1 MRHPSALSY
10 LERRGGEV
18 LTEVNNRRARASAG
32 ERAMTVAVYPGTFD
46 PITNGHLDLIER
58 SLRMFDKL
66 IVAIFA
72 NAMKGPLFSVEERR
86 RLVAEATKGMGNIE
100 IDTFD
105 NTLLV
110 FYAKQRKANVIVRG
124 LRAIADF
131 EYEFQMTLMN
141 RRLDE
146 DIETVFLTPR
156 EEYTYVAS
164 RLIKEVAAYGGNVE
178 HFVPPAVV
186 VALREKFHQHS

>member
-1 MRHPSALSY
+1 
-10 LERRGGEV
+10 
-18 LTEVNNRRARASAG
+18 
-32 ERAMTVAVYPGTFD
+32 MTVAIYPGTFD
-46 PITNGHLDLIER
+46 PLTNGHLDLIKR
-58 SLRMFDKL
+58 SVRMFEKV
-66 IVAIFA
+66 IVAIFESP
-72 NAMKGPLFSVEERR
+72 MKGPLFTVEERR
-86 RLVAEATKGMGNIE
+86 RLIEESTRGLGNIE
-100 IDTFD
+100 IDAFS

-110 FYAKQRKANVIVRG
+110 FYAKRRQAHVIIRG

-146 DIETVFLTPR
+146 DIETMFLMPR

-178 HFVPPAVV
+178 ELVPPS
-186 VALREKFHQHS
+186 VALALKEKLQSQA

>member
-1 MRHPSALSY
+1 
-10 LERRGGEV
+10 
-18 LTEVNNRRARASAG
+18 
-32 ERAMTVAVYPGTFD
+32 MTVALYPGTFD
-46 PITNGHLDLIER
+46 PLTNGHLDLIKR
-58 SLRMFDKL
+58 SIRMFDKVV
-66 IVAIFA
+66 VAIFE
-72 NAMKGPLFSVEERR
+72 NPTKGPLFSVEERR
-86 RLVAEATKGMGNIE
+86 RLIEESTRGLSNIE
-100 IDTFD
+100 IDTFS

-110 FYAKQRKANVIVRG
+110 FYAKQRQAHVIVRG

-146 DIETVFLTPR
+146 DIETVFLMPR

-178 HFVPPAVV
+178 ELVPPP
-186 VALREKFHQHS
+186 VALALKEKLRRQA

>member
-1 MRHPSALSY
+1 
-10 LERRGGEV
+10 
-18 LTEVNNRRARASAG
+18 
-32 ERAMTVAVYPGTFD
+32 MTVALYPGTFD
-46 PITNGHLDLIER
+46 PLTNGHLDLIKR
-58 SLRMFDKL
+58 SVRMFDKVV
-66 IVAIFA
+66 VAIFESP
-72 NAMKGPLFSVEERR
+72 MKGPLFSVEERR
-86 RLVAEATKGMGNIE
+86 RLIEESTQGLSNIE
-100 IDTFD
+100 IDTFS

-110 FYAKQRKANVIVRG
+110 FYAKQRQAHVIVRG

-146 DIETVFLTPR
+146 DIETVFLMPR

-178 HFVPPAVV
+178 ELVPPP
-186 VALREKFHQHS
+186 VALALKEKLRRQA

>member
-1 MRHPSALSY
+1 
-10 LERRGGEV
+10 
-18 LTEVNNRRARASAG
+18 
-32 ERAMTVAVYPGTFD
+32 MTVALYPGTFD
-46 PITNGHLDLIER
+46 PLTNGHLDLIKR
-58 SLRMFDKL
+58 SIRMFDKVV
-66 IVAIFA
+66 VAIFE
-72 NAMKGPLFSVEERR
+72 NPTKGPLFSVEERR
-86 RLVAEATKGMGNIE
+86 RLIEESTRGLSNIE
-100 IDTFD
+100 IDTFS

-110 FYAKQRKANVIVRG
+110 FYAKQRQADVIVRG

-146 DIETVFLTPR
+146 DIETVFLMPR

-178 HFVPPAVV
+178 ELVPPP
-186 VALREKFHQHS
+186 VALALKEKLRRQA

>member
-1 MRHPSALSY
+1 
-10 LERRGGEV
+10 
-18 LTEVNNRRARASAG
+18 
-32 ERAMTVAVYPGTFD
+32 MTVAVYPGTFD

-66 IVAIFA
+66 IVAIFD
-72 NAMKGPLFSVEERR
+72 NPMKGPLFTVEERR
-86 RLVAEATKGMGNIE
+86 RLVEEATQGFRNIE
-100 IDTFD
+100 IDTF

-110 FYAKQRKANVIVRG
+110 FYARQRQAQVIVRG

-146 DIETVFLTPR
+146 GVETVFLTPR

-178 HFVPPAVV
+178 HLVPPAVV
-186 VALREKFHQHS
+186 VALQEKLSQKS

>member
-1 MRHPSALSY
+1 
-10 LERRGGEV
+10 
-18 LTEVNNRRARASAG
+18 
-32 ERAMTVAVYPGTFD
+32 MTVALYPGTFD
-46 PITNGHLDLIER
+46 PLTNGHLDLIKR
-58 SLRMFDKL
+58 SVRMFDKV
-66 IVAIFA
+66 IVAIFESP
-72 NAMKGPLFSVEERR
+72 MKGPLFSVEERR
-86 RLVAEATKGMGNIE
+86 RLIEESTQGLSNVE
-100 IDTFD
+100 IDTFS

-110 FYAKQRKANVIVRG
+110 FYAKQRQAHVIIRG

-146 DIETVFLTPR
+146 DIETVFLMPR

-178 HFVPPAVV
+178 ELVPPP
-186 VALREKFHQHS
+186 VALALKEKFRRQV

>member
-1 MRHPSALSY
+1 
-10 LERRGGEV
+10 
-18 LTEVNNRRARASAG
+18 
-32 ERAMTVAVYPGTFD
+32 MTVALYPGTFD
-46 PITNGHLDLIER
+46 PLTNGHLDLIKR
-58 SLRMFDKL
+58 SVRMFDKV
-66 IVAIFA
+66 IVAIFE
-72 NAMKGPLFSVEERR
+72 NPMKGPLFSVEERR
-86 RLVAEATKGMGNIE
+86 RLIEESIRGLSNIE
-100 IDTFD
+100 IDTFS

-110 FYAKQRKANVIVRG
+110 FYAKQRQAHVIIRG

-146 DIETVFLTPR
+146 DIETVFLMPR

-178 HFVPPAVV
+178 ELVPPP
-186 VALREKFHQHS
+186 VALALKEKFRRQA

>member
-1 MRHPSALSY
+1 
-10 LERRGGEV
+10 
-18 LTEVNNRRARASAG
+18 
-32 ERAMTVAVYPGTFD
+32 MTVAIYPGTFD
-46 PITNGHLDLIER
+46 PITNGHLDLIQR

-66 IVAIFA
+66 IVAIFD
-72 NAMKGPLFSVEERR
+72 NPMKGPLFSVEERR
-86 RLVAEATKGMGNIE
+86 RLVEESTRGMGNIE
-100 IDTFD
+100 IDTF

-110 FYAKQRKANVIVRG
+110 FYARQRRAGVIIRG

-141 RRLDE
+141 RKLDE
-146 DIETVFLTPR
+146 GVDTIFLTPR

-178 HFVPPAVV
+178 HLVPPPVIL
-186 VALREKFHQHS
+186 ALKEKLQRTS

>member
-1 MRHPSALSY
+1 
-10 LERRGGEV
+10 
-18 LTEVNNRRARASAG
+18 
-32 ERAMTVAVYPGTFD
+32 MTVALYPGTFD
-46 PITNGHLDLIER
+46 PLTNGHLDLIKR
-58 SLRMFDKL
+58 SVRMFDKVV
-66 IVAIFA
+66 VAIFESP
-72 NAMKGPLFSVEERR
+72 MKGPLFSVEERR
-86 RLVAEATKGMGNIE
+86 RLIEESTQGLSNIE
-100 IDTFD
+100 IDTFS

-110 FYAKQRKANVIVRG
+110 FYAKQRQAHVIIRG

-146 DIETVFLTPR
+146 DIETVFLMPR

-178 HFVPPAVV
+178 ELVPPP
-186 VALREKFHQHS
+186 VALALKEKFRRQA

>member
-1 MRHPSALSY
+1 
-10 LERRGGEV
+10 
-18 LTEVNNRRARASAG
+18 
-32 ERAMTVAVYPGTFD
+32 MTVAVYPGTFD

-66 IVAIFA
+66 IVAIFD
-72 NAMKGPLFSVEERR
+72 NPMKGPLFDVEDRCRMVE
-86 RLVAEATKGMGNIE
+86 EATKDMGNIE
-100 IDTFD
+100 INTF

-110 FYAKQRKANVIVRG
+110 FYARQCQANVIVRG
-124 LRAIADF
+124 IRAIADF

-146 DIETVFLTPR
+146 EIETVFLMPR
-156 EEYTYVAS
+156 EEYSFVAS

-178 HFVPPAVV
+178 QLVPPPV
-186 VALREKFHQHS
+186 VAALKEKFQLKS

>member
-1 MRHPSALSY
+1 
-10 LERRGGEV
+10 
-18 LTEVNNRRARASAG
+18 
-32 ERAMTVAVYPGTFD
+32 MTVALYPGTFD
-46 PITNGHLDLIER
+46 PLTNGHLDLIKR
-58 SLRMFDKL
+58 SVRMFDKVV
-66 IVAIFA
+66 VAIFESP
-72 NAMKGPLFSVEERR
+72 MKGPLFSVEERR
-86 RLVAEATKGMGNIE
+86 RLIEASTQGLSNIE
-100 IDTFD
+100 IDTFS

-110 FYAKQRKANVIVRG
+110 FYAKQRQAHVIIRG

-146 DIETVFLTPR
+146 DIETVFLMPR

-178 HFVPPAVV
+178 ELVPPP
-186 VALREKFHQHS
+186 VALALKEKFRRQA

>member
-1 MRHPSALSY
+1 
-10 LERRGGEV
+10 
-18 LTEVNNRRARASAG
+18 
-32 ERAMTVAVYPGTFD
+32 MTVALYPGTFD
-46 PITNGHLDLIER
+46 PLTNGHLDLIKR
-58 SLRMFDKL
+58 SVRMFDKVV
-66 IVAIFA
+66 VAIFESP
-72 NAMKGPLFSVEERR
+72 MKGPLFSVEERR
-86 RLVAEATKGMGNIE
+86 RLIEESTKGLGKIE
-100 IDTFD
+100 IATFS

-110 FYAKQRKANVIVRG
+110 FYAKQRQAHVIVRG

-146 DIETVFLTPR
+146 DIETVFLMPR

-178 HFVPPAVV
+178 ELVPPP
-186 VALREKFHQHS
+186 VALALKEKFRRQA

>member
-1 MRHPSALSY
+1 
-10 LERRGGEV
+10 
-18 LTEVNNRRARASAG
+18 
-32 ERAMTVAVYPGTFD
+32 MTVALYPGTFD
-46 PITNGHLDLIER
+46 PMTNGHLDLIKR
-58 SLRMFDKL
+58 SIRMFDKVV
-66 IVAIFA
+66 VAIFE
-72 NAMKGPLFSVEERR
+72 NPMKGPLFSVEERR
-86 RLVAEATKGMGNIE
+86 RLIEESTRGLSNIE
-100 IDTFD
+100 IDTFN

-110 FYAKQRKANVIVRG
+110 FYAKQRQAHVIVRG

-146 DIETVFLTPR
+146 DIETVFLMPR

-178 HFVPPAVV
+178 ELVPPP
-186 VALREKFHQHS
+186 VALALKEKLRRQA

>member
-1 MRHPSALSY
+1 
-10 LERRGGEV
+10 
-18 LTEVNNRRARASAG
+18 
-32 ERAMTVAVYPGTFD
+32 MTVALYPGTFD
-46 PITNGHLDLIER
+46 PLTNGHLDLIKR
-58 SLRMFDKL
+58 SIRMFDKVV
-66 IVAIFA
+66 VAIFESP
-72 NAMKGPLFSVEERR
+72 MKGPLFSVEERR
-86 RLVAEATKGMGNIE
+86 RLIEESTQGLSNIE
-100 IDTFD
+100 IDTFS

-110 FYAKQRKANVIVRG
+110 FYAKQRQAHVIVRG

-146 DIETVFLTPR
+146 DIETVFLMPR

-178 HFVPPAVV
+178 ELVPPP
-186 VALREKFHQHS
+186 VALALKEKFRRQA

>member
-1 MRHPSALSY
+1 
-10 LERRGGEV
+10 
-18 LTEVNNRRARASAG
+18 
-32 ERAMTVAVYPGTFD
+32 MTVALYPGTFD
-46 PITNGHLDLIER
+46 PLTNGHLDLIKR
-58 SLRMFDKL
+58 SVRMFDKVV
-66 IVAIFA
+66 VAIFESP
-72 NAMKGPLFSVEERR
+72 MKGPLFSVEERR
-86 RLVAEATKGMGNIE
+86 RLIEASTQGLSNIE
-100 IDTFD
+100 IYTFS

-110 FYAKQRKANVIVRG
+110 FYAKQRQAHVIVRG

-146 DIETVFLTPR
+146 DIETVFLMPR

-178 HFVPPAVV
+178 ELVPPP
-186 VALREKFHQHS
+186 VALALKEKFRRQA

>member
-1 MRHPSALSY
+1 
-10 LERRGGEV
+10 
-18 LTEVNNRRARASAG
+18 
-32 ERAMTVAVYPGTFD
+32 MTVALYPGTFD
-46 PITNGHLDLIER
+46 PLTNGHLDLIMR
-58 SLRMFDKL
+58 SVRMFDKV
-66 IVAIFA
+66 IVAIFE
-72 NAMKGPLFSVEERR
+72 NTMKGPLFTVEERR
-86 RLVAEATKGMGNIE
+86 RLIEESTRGLGNFEIAT
-100 IDTFD
+100 FS

-110 FYAKQRKANVIVRG
+110 FYAKQRQAHVIIRG

-146 DIETVFLTPR
+146 DIETVFLMPR

-178 HFVPPAVV
+178 ELVPPS
-186 VALREKFHQHS
+186 VALALKEKFQLQA

>member
-1 MRHPSALSY
+1 
-10 LERRGGEV
+10 
-18 LTEVNNRRARASAG
+18 
-32 ERAMTVAVYPGTFD
+32 MTVALYPGTFD
-46 PITNGHLDLIER
+46 PLTNGHLDLIKR
-58 SLRMFDKL
+58 SVRMFDKVV
-66 IVAIFA
+66 VAIFESP
-72 NAMKGPLFSVEERR
+72 MKGPLFSVEERR
-86 RLVAEATKGMGNIE
+86 RLIEESIRGLSNIE
-100 IDTFD
+100 IDTFS

-110 FYAKQRKANVIVRG
+110 FYAKQRQAHVIIRG

-146 DIETVFLTPR
+146 DIETVFLMPR

-178 HFVPPAVV
+178 ELVPPP
-186 VALREKFHQHS
+186 VALALKEKLRRQA

>member
-1 MRHPSALSY
+1 
-10 LERRGGEV
+10 
-18 LTEVNNRRARASAG
+18 
-32 ERAMTVAVYPGTFD
+32 MTVALYPGTFD
-46 PITNGHLDLIER
+46 PLTNGHLDLIKR
-58 SLRMFDKL
+58 SVRMFDKV
-66 IVAIFA
+66 IVAIFD
-72 NAMKGPLFSVEERR
+72 NPMKGPLFSVEERR
-86 RLVAEATKGMGNIE
+86 RLIEESIRGLSNIE
-100 IDTFD
+100 IDTFS

-110 FYAKQRKANVIVRG
+110 FYAKQRQAHVIVRG

-146 DIETVFLTPR
+146 DIETVFLMPR

-178 HFVPPAVV
+178 ELVPPP
-186 VALREKFHQHS
+186 VALALKEKFRRQA

>member
-1 MRHPSALSY
+1 
-10 LERRGGEV
+10 
-18 LTEVNNRRARASAG
+18 
-32 ERAMTVAVYPGTFD
+32 MTVALYPGTFD
-46 PITNGHLDLIER
+46 PLTNGHLDLIKR
-58 SLRMFDKL
+58 SIRMFDKVV
-66 IVAIFA
+66 VAIFESP
-72 NAMKGPLFSVEERR
+72 MKGPLFSVEERR
-86 RLVAEATKGMGNIE
+86 RLIEESTRGLSNIE
-100 IDTFD
+100 IDTFS

-110 FYAKQRKANVIVRG
+110 FYARQRQADVIVRG

-146 DIETVFLTPR
+146 DIETVFLMPR

-178 HFVPPAVV
+178 ELVPPP
-186 VALREKFHQHS
+186 VALALKEKLRRQA

>member
-1 MRHPSALSY
+1 
-10 LERRGGEV
+10 
-18 LTEVNNRRARASAG
+18 
-32 ERAMTVAVYPGTFD
+32 MTVALYPGTFD
-46 PITNGHLDLIER
+46 PLTNGHLDLIKR
-58 SLRMFDKL
+58 SVRMFDKVV
-66 IVAIFA
+66 VAIFDSP
-72 NAMKGPLFSVEERR
+72 MKGPLFSVEERR
-86 RLVAEATKGMGNIE
+86 RLIEESTQGLSNIE
-100 IDTFD
+100 IDTFS

-110 FYAKQRKANVIVRG
+110 FYAKQRQAHVIIRG

-146 DIETVFLTPR
+146 DIETVFLMPR

-178 HFVPPAVV
+178 ELVPPP
-186 VALREKFHQHS
+186 VALALKEKFRHQA

>member
-1 MRHPSALSY
+1 
-10 LERRGGEV
+10 
-18 LTEVNNRRARASAG
+18 
-32 ERAMTVAVYPGTFD
+32 MTVALYPGTFD
-46 PITNGHLDLIER
+46 PLTNGHLDLIKR
-58 SLRMFDKL
+58 SVRMFDKV
-66 IVAIFA
+66 IVAIFD
-72 NAMKGPLFSVEERR
+72 NPGKGPLFSVDERR
-86 RLVAEATKGMGNIE
+86 RLIEESTRGLSNIE
-100 IDTFD
+100 IESFS

-110 FYAKQRKANVIVRG
+110 FYAKQRRAHVIIRG

-146 DIETVFLTPR
+146 DIETVFLMPR

-178 HFVPPAVV
+178 ELVPPP
-186 VALREKFHQHS
+186 VALALKDKFRRQA

>member
-1 MRHPSALSY
+1 
-10 LERRGGEV
+10 
-18 LTEVNNRRARASAG
+18 
-32 ERAMTVAVYPGTFD
+32 MTVAIYPGTFD
-46 PITNGHLDLIER
+46 PLTNGHLDLIKR
-58 SLRMFDKL
+58 SVRMFEKV
-66 IVAIFA
+66 IVAIFESP
-72 NAMKGPLFSVEERR
+72 MKGPLFTVEERR
-86 RLVAEATKGMGNIE
+86 RLIEESTRGLNIE
-100 IDTFD
+100 IDAFS

-110 FYAKQRKANVIVRG
+110 FYAKQRQAHVIIRG

-146 DIETVFLTPR
+146 DIETVFLMPR

-178 HFVPPAVV
+178 ELVPPP
-186 VALREKFHQHS
+186 VALALKEKFQRQA

>member
-1 MRHPSALSY
+1 
-10 LERRGGEV
+10 
-18 LTEVNNRRARASAG
+18 
-32 ERAMTVAVYPGTFD
+32 MTVALYPGTFD
-46 PITNGHLDLIER
+46 PLTNGHLDLIMR
-58 SLRMFDKL
+58 SVRMFDKV
-66 IVAIFA
+66 IVAIFE
-72 NAMKGPLFSVEERR
+72 NTMKGPLFTVEERR
-86 RLVAEATKGMGNIE
+86 RLIEESTRGLGNIE
-100 IDTFD
+100 IATFS

-110 FYAKQRKANVIVRG
+110 FYAKQRQAHVIIRG

-146 DIETVFLTPR
+146 DIETVFLMPR

-178 HFVPPAVV
+178 ELVPPP
-186 VALREKFHQHS
+186 VALALKEKFRRQA

>member
-1 MRHPSALSY
+1 
-10 LERRGGEV
+10 
-18 LTEVNNRRARASAG
+18 
-32 ERAMTVAVYPGTFD
+32 MTVALYPGTFD
-46 PITNGHLDLIER
+46 PLTNGHLDLIKR
-58 SLRMFDKL
+58 SIRMFDKVV
-66 IVAIFA
+66 VAIFESP
-72 NAMKGPLFSVEERR
+72 MKGPLFSVEERR
-86 RLVAEATKGMGNIE
+86 RLIEESTRGLSNIE
-100 IDTFD
+100 IDTFS

-110 FYAKQRKANVIVRG
+110 FYAKQRQAHVIVRG

-146 DIETVFLTPR
+146 DIETVFLMPR

-178 HFVPPAVV
+178 ELVPPP
-186 VALREKFHQHS
+186 VALALKEKFRRQA